1 MESLGTKLKT
11 AREGKDLDYDQVSK
25 DTKIAVRYIKA
36 LESEDFSG
44 FPGEAYLTGFL
55 RNYGT
60 YLELD
65 VQELLGLYR
74 ALKIQEQP
82 IPVDQ
87 LLRHPSLVPKIAVGA
102 ALVILAL
109 GVVGGGVY
117 LIVTHPPRRPGIVA
131 PVPRSPVEYTMSGD
145 SFEHRFYRGDTILI
159 PIDGDGQNLLKLEL
173 QSLEEAVTIR
183 TPGGPVLLDL
193 SQEANISLDNSGTS
207 NLLISAVDYVKNNAD
222 MGVLLRF
229 ELKSESTLTA
239 APNIELI
246 ETTGVAAQ
254 SASTVIF
261 SSPNPYPFT
270 LQSNFQN
277 YCMFRWE
284 ILMER
289 DRRDRNEK
297 YFQRSDELNIQAQN
311 GIRIWSSNAQ
321 AAKFMVIGG
330 GKSVP
335 VEIGGAGEVV
345 VADIRW
351 VRDDENRYRL
361 IIARVEA

>member
-1 MESLGTKLKT
+1 MESLGTKLRT
-11 AREGKDLDYDQVSK
+11 AREAKDLDYDQVSK
-25 DTKIAVRYIKA
+25 DTKIAVRYLQA
-36 LESEDFSG
+36 LENEDFSG

-60 YLELD
+60 YLDLD

-87 LLRHPSLVPKIAVGA
+87 LLRHPSLAPKIVVGA

-109 GVVGGGVY
+109 GVIGGGIY
-117 LIVTHPPRRPGIVA
+117 LIITHPPRPGIAA
-131 PVPRSPVEYTMSGD
+131 PAPRVPVEYTMSGD
-145 SFEHRFYRGDTILI
+145 SFEHRFYRGDTILV
-159 PIDGDGQNLLKLEL
+159 PTGGEGQNFLKLEL

-183 TPGGPVLLDL
+183 TPSGPVLLDL
-193 SQEANISLDNSGTS
+193 SQEANISLDNDGTS
-207 NLLISAVDYVKNNAD
+207 GLLISAVDFVKNNAD
-222 MGVLLRF
+222 MGVLLHF
-229 ELKSESTLTA
+229 ELKSASTLAA
-239 APNIELI
+239 APNLELI
-246 ETTGVAAQ
+246 ETTSVAAP
-254 SASTVIF
+254 SSSTVIF

-289 DRRDRNEK
+289 DRRDRNER

-321 AAKFMVIGG
+321 AAKFTVIGG

-335 VEIGGAGEVV
+335 VEIGSAGEVV
-345 VADIRW
+345 VTDIRW
-351 VRDDENRYRL
+351 VRDEENRYRL
-361 IIARVEA
+361 IVARVEA

>member
-1 MESLGTKLKT
+1 MESLGVKLKT
-11 AREGKDLDYDQVSK
+11 AREAKDLDFEQVSK
-25 DTKIAVRYIKA
+25 DTKIAVQYIKA

-60 YLELD
+60 YLDLD

-87 LLRHPSLVPKIAVGA
+87 LLRHPSLAPKIAVGA
-102 ALVILAL
+102 ALIILAL
-109 GVVGGGVY
+109 GIVGGGLY
-117 LIVTHPPRRPGIVA
+117 FIVTRPPRPGVA
-131 PVPRSPVEYTMSGD
+131 APAPRIPVEYTMSGD
-145 SFEHRFYRGDTILI
+145 SFEHRFYRGDTILV
-159 PIDGDGQNLLKLEL
+159 PTGGDEQNRLKLEL
-173 QSLEEAVTIR
+173 LSLEDAVTIH
-183 TPGGPVLLDL
+183 TPGGDVVLDL
-193 SQEANISLDNSGTS
+193 SQEANISLDNNGTS
-207 NLLISAVDYVKNNAD
+207 SLLISAVDFAKNNAD

-229 ELKSESTLTA
+229 ELKNASTLAA

-246 ETTGVAAQ
+246 ETTGVAGQ
-254 SASTVIF
+254 STSTVIF

-289 DRRDRNEK
+289 DRRDRNER

-311 GIRIWSSNAQ
+311 GIRIWASNAQ
-321 AAKFMVIGG
+321 AAKFLVIGG

-335 VEIGGAGEVV
+335 VEIGSAGEVV

-351 VRDDENRYRL
+351 VRDEENRYRL
-361 IIARVEA
+361 IVARLEA

>member
-1 MESLGTKLKT
+1 VESLGVKLKT
-11 AREGKDLDYDQVSK
+11 AREGKGLDFDQVSK
-25 DTKIAVRYIKA
+25 DTKIAMRYLQA
-36 LESEDFSG
+36 LENEDFSG
-44 FPGEAYLTGFL
+44 FPGEAYITGFL
-55 RNYGT
+55 RNYGV
-60 YLELD
+60 YLDLD
-65 VQELLGLYR
+65 VPELLSLYR

-87 LLRHPSLVPKIAVGA
+87 LLKHPSLAPKIAVSA

-109 GVVGGGVY
+109 GIIGGGIY
-117 LIVTHPPRRPGIVA
+117 FIMTYTPRPGIA
-131 PVPRSPVEYTMSGD
+131 TPVPRVPVEYTMSGD

-159 PIDGDGQNLLKLEL
+159 PSGEDGQNRLKLEL

-183 TPGGPVLLDL
+183 TPGGPVMLDL
-193 SQEANISLDNSGTS
+193 SQEANISLDNNGASS
-207 NLLISAVDYVKNNAD
+207 LLISAVDYAKNNAD

-229 ELKSESTLTA
+229 ELKSTA
-239 APNIELI
+239 VIAAASDIELI
-246 ETTGVAAQ
+246 ETTGVTGQ

-289 DRRDRNEK
+289 DRRDRNER

-311 GIRIWSSNAQ
+311 GIRIWASNAQ

-330 GKSVP
+330 GRSVP
-335 VEIGGAGEVV
+335 VEIGSAGEIV

-351 VRDDENRYRL
+351 VRDEENRYRL
-361 IIARVEA
+361 IVARLEA

>member
-1 MESLGTKLKT
+1 
-11 AREGKDLDYDQVSK
+11 
-25 DTKIAVRYIKA
+25 
-36 LESEDFSG
+36 
-44 FPGEAYLTGFL
+44 
-55 RNYGT
+55 
-60 YLELD
+60 
-65 VQELLGLYR
+65 
-74 ALKIQEQP
+74 
-82 IPVDQ
+82 
-87 LLRHPSLVPKIAVGA
+87 
-102 ALVILAL
+102 
-109 GVVGGGVY
+109 
-117 LIVTHPPRRPGIVA
+117 
-131 PVPRSPVEYTMSGD
+131 MSGD

-159 PIDGDGQNLLKLEL
+159 PAGGDGQDFLKLEL
-173 QSLEEAVTIR
+173 QSLEDAVTIR
-183 TPGGPVLLDL
+183 TPSGPVLLDL
-193 SQEANISLDNSGTS
+193 SQEANINLDNDGTS
-207 NLLISAVDYVKNNAD
+207 GLLISAVDYVKNNAD

-229 ELKSESTLTA
+229 ELKNESTLAA

-246 ETTGVAAQ
+246 ETTGVTGQ

-289 DRRDRNEK
+289 DRRDRQEK

-335 VEIGGAGEVV
+335 VEIGSAGEVV

-351 VRDDENRYRL
+351 VRDEENRYRL